1 MSTLVH
7 HSTRYMYHVAK
18 VARQIVDYFNLA
30 LTTLEQGGSEDGTIS
45 DTVGTKIYKVKFKNI
60 AYCY

>member
-1 MSTLVH
+1 MYH
-7 HSTRYMYHVAK
+7 CTRYIYHAAK

-45 DTVGTKIYKVKFKNI
+45 DTVGTKIYKVKF
-60 AYCY
+60 